1 MRTVIIDGYVDE
13 PACFGVPPYIS
24 PYIRYIAGAL
34 VESGQKTEDIFY
46 FNIDQL
52 RIPGS
57 TDFSVIKEADLLIIL
72 FGVTVPG
79 KYLRST
85 PITPSEI
92 DYLCKNTKGTKI
104 IGGPVRL
111 GYSKEG
117 GQKATCLTIPDDI
130 YMASGDIEAFVSDLF
145 DESGKLVSP
154 DSIDSRFR
162 TTDEI
167 AGWSQ
172 KGAFIIEQHPDFP
185 NVMCEMETYR
195 GCGRNVHCTFCTES
209 SYGSSDFRKLED
221 VISEVEELYSFGARF
236 FRIGRQ
242 PDLFSYQSKDIGES
256 VRQPDVEA
264 LELLYSG
271 IRGVA
276 PDLKVLHMDNANPLT
291 IATYPDECREIMK
304 TIVKYHTSGDVAA
317 MGMESADPAVI
328 KANNLKAYPEQVFE
342 AIKLM
347 NEIGAKRGSS
357 GLPELLPGLNF
368 VHGLPGESKK
378 TFRLN
383 YDFLKSVLDS
393 DLLLRRINIRQVMAF
408 PSTPLENME
417 LPSYPRQFSKYRE
430 KVRKEIDLPMLRKVV
445 PKGTLLTDVLCEVVN
460 EGKGG
465 FWTSGRQM
473 GTYPLLVQI
482 PEKLTLWRFID
493 VMVTGHGFRSITGVP
508 YHIDINTA
516 SGRLMKEAGIPAQD
530 VAAILRMRPFR
541 DIGDAMEKVPG
552 ITGKAFF
559 VTVL

>member
-1 MRTVIIDGYVDE
+1 MRTVIVDGYVDE

-34 VESGQKTEDIFY
+34 VESGQKTDDIFY
-46 FNIDQL
+46 FTIDQL
-52 RIPGS
+52 RLPGS
-57 TDFSVIKEADLLIIL
+57 SDFSVIREADLVIIL
-72 FGVTVPG
+72 AGMTVPG

-92 DYLCKNTKGTKI
+92 DYLCKNSKGIKI
-104 IGGPVRL
+104 LGGPVRL

-117 GQKATCLTIPDDI
+117 GQKATGLTLQDNT
-130 YMASGDIEAFVSDLF
+130 YLASGDIEAFVSDLF

-167 AGWSQ
+167 AKWSQ

-195 GCGRNVHCTFCTES
+195 GCGRDVHCTFCTES
-209 SYGSSDFRKLED
+209 SYGSSDYRNVRD
-221 VISEVEELYSFGARF
+221 VISEVEQLYSFGARF

-242 PDLFSYQSKDIGES
+242 PDLFSYQSMDIGDS
-256 VRQPDVEA
+256 VRKPDVEA
-264 LELLYSG
+264 LKLLYSG
-271 IRGVA
+271 IRSVA

-304 TIVKYHTSGDVAA
+304 TIVKYHTSGDIAA

-328 KANNLKAYPEQVFE
+328 KANNLKAYPDQVFE
-342 AIKLM
+342 AIKIM

-368 VHGLPGESKK
+368 VHGLPGESKN
-378 TFRLN
+378 TFKLN
-383 YDFLKSVLDS
+383 YDFLKNVLYS

-417 LPSYPRQFSKYRE
+417 LPSYPKQFSKYRE

-445 PKGTLLTDVLCEVVN
+445 PKGTVLKDILCEVVN
-460 EGKGG
+460 EGKGS

-473 GTYPLLVQI
+473 GTYPLLIQI
-482 PEKLTLWRFID
+482 PEKLPLWQFLD
-493 VMVTGHGFRSITGVP
+493 VMVTGHGFRSIAGVP
-508 YHIDINTA
+508 YPLDINTA
-516 SGRLMKEAGIPAQD
+516 SGRLMKEAGILPSEI
-530 VAAILRMRPFR
+530 AAILRLRPFKNKV
-541 DIGDAMEKVPG
+541 DAMEKVPG
-552 ITGKAFF
+552 ISGKKSF